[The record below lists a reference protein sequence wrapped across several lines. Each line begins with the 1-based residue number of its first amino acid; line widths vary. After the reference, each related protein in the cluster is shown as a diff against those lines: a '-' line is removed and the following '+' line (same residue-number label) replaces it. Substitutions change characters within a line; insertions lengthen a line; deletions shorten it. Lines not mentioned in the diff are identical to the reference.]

1 MVAWLQIRTGRLLT
15 GLAFGLALH
24 VCPSVIV
31 FAMPGA
37 ANEQPLGAGMVREF
51 AATAEEVRQAV
62 LDQVKDQIIH
72 GTKIFDKEPVL
83 TGAEAVNSTPL
94 FDPWTGPGTAYFKIR
109 KNAIAPRHFLE
120 SADQGTIALR
130 FVVIPVNQNRT
141 RVRIDAVYVES
152 SHHAVHISDGT
163 VEKAE
168 MQELKDRLEAAQQ
181 AAQEAADAKRRIESA
196 EIVHQTY
203 VRQREDETTQLNDA
217 QAAEK
222 QLDEQVKSV
231 RHEVER
237 RVKAPGTD
245 LKAAPFQSAATLK
258 LLSAYTDVLVLIV
271 TPHWLGVETPGGQ
284 RGWIPKD
291 QLEQLP

>member
-1 MVAWLQIRTGRLLT
+1 MAICLVLYGMR
-15 GLAFGLALH
+15 
-24 VCPSVIV
+24 V
-31 FAMPGA
+31 FAAPRG

-51 AATAEEVRQAV
+51 AATTQEVQQAV
-62 LDQVKDQIIH
+62 LDQVQDQIIH

-83 TGAEAVNSTPL
+83 TGAEAADSTPL
-94 FDPWTGPGTAYFKIR
+94 FEPWAGPGDTFYKIR

-130 FVVIPVNQNRT
+130 FVVMPVSQNRT

-152 SHHAVHISDGT
+152 AHQVVHLSDGT

-168 MQELKDRLEAAQQ
+168 MQELKERLEAAQE
-181 AAQEAADAKRRIESA
+181 AAQEAADAKRRRESA

-203 VRQREDETTQLNDA
+203 VRQRDDETSRLNDA
-217 QAAEK
+217 QSAEK
-222 QLDEQVKSV
+222 RLDEQVKSL

-237 RVKAPGTD
+237 RVKAPGAD
-245 LKAAPFQSAATLK
+245 LKAAPFQSAATLRP
-258 LLSAYTDVLVLIV
+258 LSAYAEVLVLIV
-271 TPHWLGVETPGGQ
+271 TPHWLGVETPEGQ
-284 RGWIPKD
+284 RGWIPEN